1 MNTKQSAA
9 IMAATAA
16 TLAADKNPVKKP
28 EITKQQVINFIHTF
42 IFVSVSYS
50 GNDNTFYIRGVQAK
64 DAELAVLKAFPGMP
78 FKTQSNTEPPTRDAK
93 DYYFSANGD
102 MVNNLASNIVFE
114 CKART
119 ARNAKR
125 KFGNYITSLTAG
137 TNVKATREYAKN
149 PAEAAEKLGL

>member
-1 MNTKQSAA
+1 MNKDLKQQQATGKVDRKEVTKQ
-9 IMAATAA
+9 M
-16 TLAADKNPVKKP
+16 
-28 EITKQQVINFIHTF
+28 VINFIGAFT
-42 IFVSVSYS
+42 FVSVSYS
-50 GNDNTFYIRGVQAK
+50 GNDNTFYIRGLQAK
-64 DAELAVLKAFPGMP
+64 DAELAVLKAFPGMT

-93 DYYFSANGD
+93 DYYFRANGD

-137 TNVKATREYAKN
+137 TGTVEATQNVKPRYNNRYDAKN
-149 PAEAAEKLGL
+149 PTEVAEKLGL